1 MQLILMWSR
10 RKNTEKPQKNKFHSK
25 TSSTRDTND
34 YVMELRFQLRSG
46 GCNDTAKYFHMT
58 LTFRPDKVLNG
69 SVYCL
74 LGIGCVLGLIL

>member
-10 RKNTEKPQKNKFHSK
+10 PKNTEKPQKSKFHSK

-46 GCNDTAKYFHMT
+46 GAMT
-58 LTFRPDKVLNG
+58 LQST
-69 SVYCL
+69 ST
-74 LGIGCVLGLIL
+74 